1 MMGNVKR
8 PRVSASEEFAA
19 VVREMVRRHPEAI
32 AKDLYPW

>member
-19 VVREMVRRHPEAI
+19 VVRKAVRRHPER
-32 AKDLYPW
+32 

>member
-19 VVREMVRRHPEAI
+19 VVREMVRCHPER
-32 AKDLYPW
+32 